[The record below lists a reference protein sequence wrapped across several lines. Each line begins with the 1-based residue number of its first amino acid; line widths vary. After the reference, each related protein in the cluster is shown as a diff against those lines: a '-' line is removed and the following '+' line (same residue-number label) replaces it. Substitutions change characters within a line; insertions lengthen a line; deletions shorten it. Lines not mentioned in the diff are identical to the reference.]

1 MNLKAEELRDA
12 GNPHWVDVLPAGE
25 FLGLDDKTV
34 LHSGPP
40 IEFARMCRGHR
51 RSMVNACFLEGWAKT
66 EGEAEKLL
74 ESGEVKCE
82 AAYDYATDGSGYGVI
97 TKSVPL
103 LIVEDRDYGSR
114 AGLFP
119 SEGRFGG
126 GFTGWGV
133 YSDEIAAN
141 LKWIGS
147 TLFAELVR
155 VLKDAGGFPMRE
167 LFAEARRMGDELH
180 SSQKAIDP
188 LFTRA
193 IIPYCLKCRN
203 AADLLA
209 YFATADRFTHN
220 FGQAA
225 SRALLL
231 GLEKRGERGFLTAA
245 GGNGVEYGVKFAGSD
260 RWFTAPSPMI
270 VGPYLTPGACRE
282 NQLPWIGDSS
292 ITECRGW
299 GGQIRAINP
308 KFEAGAGRPGYVADA
323 SRVGPIIN
331 GGMMDVNG
339 GWMGAGSTRI
349 PQACFDKAREDGVI
363 C

>member
-1 MNLKAEELRDA
+1 MKSEELREV
-12 GNPHWVDVLPAGE
+12 GNPYWVDVLTAGE
-25 FLGLDDKTV
+25 FLGLADKTV

-40 IEFARMCRGHR
+40 IAFERMCRGHR

-66 EGEAEKLL
+66 EAEAVKLL

-82 AAYDYATDGSGYGVI
+82 AAYDYATDGSGYGII

-126 GFTGWGV
+126 GFCGWGV

-141 LKWIGS
+141 LRWMRER
-147 TLFAELVR
+147 LFPEIVS
-155 VLKDAGGFPMRE
+155 VLRDAGGFPMKA

-180 SSQKAIDP
+180 SSQKAIDA

-193 IIPYCLKCRN
+193 IIPYALKCGN
-203 AADLLA
+203 AADLLG

-231 GLEKRGERGFLTAA
+231 GLEKKGERGFLTAA
-245 GGNGVEYGVKFAGSD
+245 GGNGVEYGIKVAGSD
-260 RWFTAPSPMI
+260 KWYVAPSPMI
-270 VGPYLTPGACRE
+270 EGPYLVAGAKRE

-292 ITECRGW
+292 VTECRGW

-308 KFEAGAGRPGYVADA
+308 EVTGGY
-323 SRVGPIIN
+323 IIN

-349 PQACFDKAREDGVI
+349 PQSCFDQARLDGLAQPET
-363 C
+363 

>member
-1 MNLKAEELRDA
+1 MNLRAEELREK

-25 FLGLDDKTV
+25 FLGLPDKTV
-34 LHSGPP
+34 LHAGPP
-40 IEFARMCRGHR
+40 ISFEKMCRGHR

-66 EGEAEKLL
+66 EAEAVKML
-74 ESGEVKCE
+74 ETGEVKCE
-82 AAYDYATDGSGYGVI
+82 AAFDYATNGSGYGII
-97 TKSVPL
+97 TKSIPL

-133 YSDEIAAN
+133 YSEEIAAN
-141 LKWIGS
+141 LKWIG
-147 TLFAELVR
+147 TKLFAELVS
-155 VLKDAGGFPMRE
+155 VLKDAGGFPMKA

-180 SSQKAIDP
+180 SSQRAIDP

-193 IIPYCLKCRN
+193 IIPYCLKCGN
-203 AADLLA
+203 SAELLD
-209 YFATADRFTHN
+209 YFAKSDRFTHN

-225 SRALLL
+225 SRALVL
-231 GLEKRGERGFLTAA
+231 GLEKAGERGFLTAA
-245 GGNGVEYGVKFAGSD
+245 GGNGVDYGVKFAGSD
-260 RWFTAPSPMI
+260 EWHIAPSPMI
-270 VGPYLTPGACRE
+270 VGPYLTPGAKRE

-292 ITECRGW
+292 IVECRGW

-308 KFEAGAGRPGYVADA
+308 EFEEAARDA
-323 SRVGPIIN
+323 SDTGPIIN

-339 GWMGAGSTRI
+339 GWMGAGSTRM
-349 PQACFDKAREDGVI
+349 PSACFAK
-363 C
+363 

>member
-1 MNLKAEELRDA
+1 MTLKTTELRDK
-12 GNPHWVDVLPAGE
+12 GNPCWVDVLPAGE
-25 FLGLDDKTV
+25 FLSLPDKTV

-51 RSMVNACFLEGWAKT
+51 RSMVNACFFEGWAKT
-66 EGEAEKLL
+66 EAEAVKLL
-74 ESGEVKCE
+74 ESGAVKCE
-82 AAYDYATDGSGYGVI
+82 AAYDYATDGSGYGII

-103 LIVEDRDYGSR
+103 LVVEDRDYGSR

-133 YSDEIAAN
+133 YSEEIAAN

-147 TLFAELVR
+147 TLFGELVK
-155 VLKDAGGFPMRE
+155 VLRDEGGFPMKA

-193 IIPYCLKCRN
+193 IIPYALKCSN
-203 AADLLA
+203 AAEILD

-225 SRALLL
+225 SRALVL
-231 GLEKRGERGFLTAA
+231 GLEKAGERGFLTAA
-245 GGNGVEYGVKFAGSD
+245 GGNGVDYGVKFAGSD
-260 RWFTAPSPMI
+260 EWHVAPSPMI
-270 VGPYLTPGACRE
+270 DGPYLVAGAKRE

-292 ITECRGW
+292 VVECRGW
-299 GGQIRAINP
+299 GGTIRPVNP
-308 KFEAGAGRPGYVADA
+308 DFGVEGRGLV
-323 SRVGPIIN
+323 IN
-331 GGMMDVNG
+331 GGMLDVYG
-339 GWMGAGSTRI
+339 GWMGAGSTRMPI
-349 PQACFDKAREDGVI
+349 SVNDLV
-363 C
+363 